1 MSIVNR
7 TVQNQVMT
15 ESIAPTVNS
24 TSPANGATDSSC
36 TNNITVTFSENMD
49 TTSVTTNTG
58 NTSCSGT
65 IQISTNNFVN
75 CIQMTNGDPS
85 TSDNTTFSVNPDSGT
100 GVTDDGSGNKRLR
113 NLDWLEIA
121 GNGPTFKIRVT
132 TGVKD
137 LSGNTMSDDNTT
149 GTGFLTAK
157 NSSGCW

>member
-24 TSPANGATDSSC
+24 TSPANVATGSSC

-65 IQISTNNFVN
+65 IQISLDSFGS
-75 CIQMTNGDPS
+75 CIQMTSGDPS
-85 TSDNTTFSVNPDSGT
+85 TSDNTTFSVNPASGT
-100 GVTDDGSGNKRLR
+100 GVTGSRLE

-121 GNGPTFKIRVT
+121 GNGVSDPLRFKIRVT

-149 GTGFLTAK
+149 ETGFITAK